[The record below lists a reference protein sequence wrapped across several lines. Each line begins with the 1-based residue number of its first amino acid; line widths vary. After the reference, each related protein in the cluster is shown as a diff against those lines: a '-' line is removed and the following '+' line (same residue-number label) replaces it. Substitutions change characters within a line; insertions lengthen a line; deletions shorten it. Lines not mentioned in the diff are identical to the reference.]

1 MIGMRIGKGISFSE
15 HFHQSGHSAYL
26 AKGKLKVV
34 ADGIVSVFSAG
45 ESWCM
50 DHGVAHLTE
59 VLEDLVLLEVYER
72 DKEPEEFYATALEV
86 GSIYS

>member
-1 MIGMRIGKGISFSE
+1 MIGMKIEKGVPFPE
-15 HFHQSGHSAYL
+15 HFRPSGHSAYL

-50 DHGVAHLTE
+50 NHGIAHLTE
-59 VLEDLVLLEVYER
+59 VLEDSVLLEVHKR